1 MSVYVLLTRIAPS
14 SLHTPRT
21 YEQLERNVVDRV
33 REECPEVR
41 WMHNLVLSGPYDYLD
56 LFDAP
61 SFETALKVSVLVR
74 SFGHGHTELWPAT
87 DWSHFKRLVQTLSAS
102 EEAPPPGPD
111 IEE

>member
-1 MSVYVLLTRIAPS
+1 MSIYVLVTRIAPA

-21 YEQLERNVVDRV
+21 YEHLERNVVDRV

-41 WMHNLVLSGPYDYLD
+41 WIHNLVVSGPYDYVD
-56 LFDAP
+56 LFEAP
-61 SFETALKVSVLVR
+61 SFESALKVSVLVR
-74 SFGHGHTELWPAT
+74 TFGHGHTELWPAT
-87 DWSHFKRLVQTLSAS
+87 DWSHFKRLLQTLPAS